1 MKRKL
6 IVNDKVQYIS
16 STLEVKRAFAIIQL
30 TVISID
36 TGVLCLSRS
45 RKLRAILLID
55 HFRDIALY
63 KLQPFEKIKVFE
75 KWDGL

>member
-45 RKLRAILLID
+45 RKLRAILLIE
-55 HFRDIALY
+55 L
-63 KLQPFEKIKVFE
+63 
-75 KWDGL
+75 